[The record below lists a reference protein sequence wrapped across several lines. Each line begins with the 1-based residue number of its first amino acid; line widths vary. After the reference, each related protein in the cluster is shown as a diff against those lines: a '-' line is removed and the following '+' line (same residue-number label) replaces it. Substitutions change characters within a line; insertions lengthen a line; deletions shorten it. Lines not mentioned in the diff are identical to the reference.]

1 MWLRRGRARDPL
13 GTRPTGTGSIGII
26 YTQMK
31 RIPFAVKTDLAQPLL
46 LAPGC
51 KLTYLYT
58 FSLLSQLIRKDSG
71 LEFLNAV
78 GFHLLSPVAWA
89 VWGGDG
95 YIRPC
100 CTALKSPERGSRLIC

>member
-1 MWLRRGRARDPL
+1 
-13 GTRPTGTGSIGII
+13 
-26 YTQMK
+26 MK

-71 LEFLNAV
+71 LEFLKAA

-100 CTALKSPERGSRLIC
+100 STPLKSPERGSRLIC